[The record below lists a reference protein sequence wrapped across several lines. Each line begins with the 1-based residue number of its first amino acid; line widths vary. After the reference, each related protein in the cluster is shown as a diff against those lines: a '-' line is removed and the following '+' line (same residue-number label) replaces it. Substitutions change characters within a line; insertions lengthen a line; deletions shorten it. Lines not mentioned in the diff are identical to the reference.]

1 MEYPL
6 VNAVVYT
13 IVGVVLFLA
22 AFLAAGRWFPFDLR
36 KEIIQERNVAAAI
49 IIAGIAIG
57 LAIIIAATM
66 H

>member
-6 VNAVVYT
+6 INSVVYT
-13 IVGVVLFLA
+13 ITGVVLFLA
-22 AFLAAGRWFPFDLR
+22 AFFAVGKWLPFDLR

-49 IIAGIAIG
+49 IIAGTAIA